1 MQLQKLKVL
10 KLKIIWIKMR
20 TIETIL
26 YKFEELSEEANNEDY
41 EFTEDGTLN

>member
-1 MQLQKLKVL
+1 
-10 KLKIIWIKMR
+10 MR

-41 EFTEDGTLN
+41 EFTEDGTLNKMAMKEIGSKVIA